1 MANKVKA
8 DFVEQ
13 KIAEENWGVK
23 KFLEHYNL
31 SEEQFISDF
40 KKQYKFTPV
49 RSDELIE
56 KMKENDANSQESGI
70 IQEILNVDIN
80 GNSSIS
86 EENCSSDEMAILNE
100 QAENCKVELEN
111 FKVKFNKL
119 NEENAVQY
127 EKLID
132 VRKNIEDLLEK
143 LNEKEAEVHRISNEI
158 SENVK
163 SMETYSN
170 EIAKCSEKISKIK
183 DEIQSKQVVRIFCGT
198 CDNAENYTEVWNNGM
213 LGEDEIRSY
222 ASKYSVC
229 PEMDRFEDLSVK
241 QLRNAVEFFM
251 LAKQYEENNNKKI
264 EYTFEDNNLKEVFE
278 VLRSITIE

>member
-31 SEEQFISDF
+31 SEEQFISAF

-80 GNSSIS
+80 SNSNIS

-132 VRKNIEDLLEK
+132 VRKNIEELQEK

-183 DEIQSKQVVRIFCGT
+183 DEIESKQVVKIFCGT
-198 CDNAENYTEVWNNGM
+198 CNNAENYTEVWNNGM

-222 ASKYSVC
+222 ASNYSVC

-251 LAKQYEENNNKKI
+251 IAKEYEENYNKKI
-264 EYTFEDNNLKEVFE
+264 EYTFEDNNLKEVFD

>member
-49 RSDELIE
+49 RSEELIE

-80 GNSSIS
+80 SNSNIS

-132 VRKNIEDLLEK
+132 VRKNIEELQEK

-163 SMETYSN
+163 SMETYFN

-183 DEIQSKQVVRIFCGT
+183 DEIESKQVVKIFCGT
-198 CDNAENYTEVWNNGM
+198 CNNAENYTEVWNNGM

-222 ASKYSVC
+222 ASNYSVC

-251 LAKQYEENNNKKI
+251 IAKEYEENNNKKI